1 MGCDIHAWLEIRND
15 NQWSTPDN
23 KALDLDRA
31 YDTFGLFFG
40 VRNHANFSPVAE
52 RRGFPRDASALVCQD
67 YQTWSDDAHSAS
79 WLTWAD
85 VESMDRE
92 QSLLDAPIHEY
103 DAAGRYLGTCA
114 ESSRLPPPEYMAL
127 ARGET
132 VTKDGHRFRREHV
145 QALDTLSTA
154 WRATL
159 DRMQALAA
167 DYGAGN
173 VRLVVWFDN

>member
-1 MGCDIHAWLEIRND
+1 MGCDIHAWLEIRHD

-23 KALDLDRA
+23 TAVDLDRA

-52 RRGFPRDASALVCQD
+52 RRGFPRDASALVCHE
-67 YQTWSDDAHSAS
+67 YQTWRDGAHSAS

-85 VESMDRE
+85 VERLDRE
-92 QSLLDAPIHEY
+92 QSLLDAPIHED
-103 DAAGRYLGTCA
+103 DAAGTSLGTVA
-114 ESSRLPPPEYMAL
+114 GRSRLTPPEDMAR
-127 ARGET
+127 ARGES

>member
-67 YQTWSDDAHSAS
+67 YQTWSDSAHSAS

-85 VESMDRE
+85 VDSMDRE

-103 DAAGRYLGTCA
+103 DAAGRCLGAVA
-114 ESSRLPPPEYMAL
+114 ERGRLPPPEYMAL

-145 QALDTLSTA
+145 KALDTLSTA

>member
-1 MGCDIHAWLEIRND
+1 MGCDIHAWLEIRYD
-15 NQWSTPDN
+15 NQWSTPDS

-40 VRNHANFSPVAE
+40 VRNQANLSPVAE
-52 RRGFPRDASALVCQD
+52 RRGFPHDASALVCQE
-67 YQTWSDDAHSAS
+67 YQKWSDDAHSVS

-92 QSLLDAPIHEY
+92 QTLFDSRIHEY
-103 DAAGRYLGTCA
+103 DAAGTYLGVFA
-114 ESSRLPPPEYMAL
+114 ESSRLTPLEYMAL

-132 VTKDGHRFRREHV
+132 VTKDGHLFRREHV
-145 QALDTLSTA
+145 KALDNLSTD
-154 WRATL
+154 WRVTL

-167 DYGAGN
+167 DYGTGN